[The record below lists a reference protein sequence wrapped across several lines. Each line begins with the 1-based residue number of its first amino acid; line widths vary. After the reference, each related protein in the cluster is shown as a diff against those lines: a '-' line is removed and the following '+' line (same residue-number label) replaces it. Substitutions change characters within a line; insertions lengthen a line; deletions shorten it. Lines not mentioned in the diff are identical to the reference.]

1 MAGTGCLRKE
11 CGIMKEHV
19 TRAKEDQNPYEKCVL
34 CHHTINVNV
43 SEPVSCR
50 MHYVEGA
57 GQLCPACYARVY
69 ETWNHGQA
77 GKKAAP

>member
-1 MAGTGCLRKE
+1 MREQMPQTN
-11 CGIMKEHV
+11 
-19 TRAKEDQNPYEKCVL
+19 EDPKSYEKCVL
-34 CHHTINVNV
+34 CRQTVKIRISQTV
-43 SEPVSCR
+43 SSR
-50 MHYVEGA
+50 KYYVEGA